1 MVEISKK
8 QLIQMLGSQVGVSFI
23 YFYSPFCG
31 TCQLATKMLEL
42 ISTEIRPTLHI
53 NKCNINAVPDVA
65 QSLKIKSVPLL
76 LIFKNGQ
83 IAEEI
88 YAFRSI
94 DYLTHV
100 LEQY

>member
-1 MVEISKK
+1 MREISRH

-31 TCQLATKMLEL
+31 TCKLATKMLGVIL
-42 ISTEIRPTLHI
+42 SDLCPTLQI
-53 NKCNINAVPDVA
+53 NKCNINGVPDVA

-76 LIFKNGQ
+76 LILKHGE
-83 IAEEI
+83 IVEEI

-94 DYLTHV
+94 EHLNKI